1 VNEFIN
7 FLKMGHFAVKIKK
20 FKKNVIEIF
29 TLEAIRTQHKLSA
42 KNETCFFHA
51 DNAKDFEEKKLF

>member
-1 VNEFIN
+1 
-7 FLKMGHFAVKIKK
+7 MGHFAVKIKK